1 MHYFFMP
8 SHDYHKP
15 LQCLLHPSSFFNELN
30 AIPLC
35 CTSQDNKNVLLGT
48 LIAPCTGPLQSYSA
62 TTWTVGTH
70 ELDELKIGMVCGTAV
85 QQMENVYGPLLYIR
99 YKCWVTNLASN
110 LVQILLSLGSNPA
123 PTVHDVGKRYG
134 IQLEYT

>member
-1 MHYFFMP
+1 M
-8 SHDYHKP
+8 
-15 LQCLLHPSSFFNELN
+15 
-30 AIPLC
+30 
-35 CTSQDNKNVLLGT
+35 
-48 LIAPCTGPLQSYSA
+48 APCTGPLESYSA

-85 QQMENVYGPLLYIR
+85 QQMENVYGHLLYIQ

-134 IQLEYT
+134 IQLQYTYISGGLLRTMLVFCGLQNHTTIA